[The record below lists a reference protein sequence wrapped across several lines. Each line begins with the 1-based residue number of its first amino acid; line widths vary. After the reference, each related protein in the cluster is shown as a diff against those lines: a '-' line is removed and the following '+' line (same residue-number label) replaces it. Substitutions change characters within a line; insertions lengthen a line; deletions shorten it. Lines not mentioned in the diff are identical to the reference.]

1 MIPGWPVALTV
12 AGSDSGGGA
21 GIEADLKAFAAFG
34 VWGTAA
40 LTAVTAQNHRGVLAS
55 VVMDPEMVTAQMEAV
70 AEMAPV
76 GAWKT
81 GMLGHA
87 AVIDAVAAAAERL
100 TLGPLVVDPVQAA
113 SRGGSLL
120 EEGAVPVL
128 AERLLPLCSVFTPNL
143 PEAEAFLGARITG
156 RADMHD
162 AAAALGRMGPRCVIL
177 KGGHLEGPDAP
188 DLVWTR
194 SGITWLEGP
203 RLPAAHSHGTGCTLS
218 AALAAGLARGVPALD
233 ACRAARQYV
242 RHALA
247 ALVPTDSSGVHQA
260 GSPVNPPENGR

>member
-21 GIEADLKAFAAFG
+21 GIEADLRTFHAMG

-55 VVMDPEMVTAQMEAV
+55 SLVDPDMVTAQMEAV

-81 GMLGHA
+81 GMLGDATVIA
-87 AVIDAVAAAAERL
+87 AVADAMDRL
-100 TLGPLVVDPVQAA
+100 RLGPLVVDPVQAA

-120 EEGAVPVL
+120 EPEAVPVL
-128 AERLLPLCSVFTPNL
+128 AARLLPRCAVFTPNL
-143 PEAEAFLGARITG
+143 PEAEAFLGQPVTS
-156 RADMHD
+156 RADMPE
-162 AAAALGRMGPRCVIL
+162 AAAALGRLGPACVLL

-188 DLVWTR
+188 DLVWTPQ
-194 SGITWLEGP
+194 GVTWLEGA
-203 RLPAAHSHGTGCTLS
+203 RLAAAHSHGTGCTLS
-218 AALAAGLARGVPALD
+218 AAVTAGLARGLAVPE
-233 ACRAARQYV
+233 ACRAARDYV
-242 RHALA
+242 RSAIA
-247 ALVPTDSSGVHQA
+247 ALVA
-260 GSPVNPPENGR
+260 R